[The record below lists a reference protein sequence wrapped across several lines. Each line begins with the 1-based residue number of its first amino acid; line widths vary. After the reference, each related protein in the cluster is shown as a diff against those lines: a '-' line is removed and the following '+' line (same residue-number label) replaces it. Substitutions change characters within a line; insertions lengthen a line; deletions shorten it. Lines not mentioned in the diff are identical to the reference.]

1 MTVPQKEAADALESV
16 ADAER
21 RSITAYRYQRFS
33 PHLFLWGVIWIL
45 GYAASYFRPGGW
57 RAWLVLV
64 PLGLVA
70 SIWLGKG
77 WSRPRGWN
85 YGLDFLAIFLF
96 IFAVFAILPPHS
108 TAQGAA
114 LFPLVVALLY
124 VVAGVSTRAARI
136 TWLGFALGA
145 LTVGGFFW
153 LPQYFLLW
161 MAGVGGGTLILA
173 GAWLRRI

>member
-1 MTVPQKEAADALESV
+1 
-16 ADAER
+16 
-21 RSITAYRYQRFS
+21 
-33 PHLFLWGVIWIL
+33 
-45 GYAASYFRPGGW
+45 
-57 RAWLVLV
+57 
-64 PLGLVA
+64 
-70 SIWLGKG
+70 
-77 WSRPRGWN
+77 
-85 YGLDFLAIFLF
+85 
-96 IFAVFAILPPHS
+96 VFAILPPHS